1 MTFEKGTAAR
11 RGLIG
16 AAAGFIIMFIF
27 IMFSGGFKGGY
38 RMGFCHISARKRQ
51 GRLPEDFQYDV
62 RQKRQ
67 RVCRKLF
74 A

>member
-27 IMFSGGFKGGY
+27 IMFSRGFKGGY
-38 RMGFCHISARKRQ
+38 PLLYLIAGPFTALVSPLQTGK
-51 GRLPEDFQYDV
+51 
-62 RQKRQ
+62 
-67 RVCRKLF
+67 
-74 A
+74 